1 VNLKPIRTRSVSES
15 VYEQL
20 RDAILTGEVRAGDV
34 LPGERKL
41 CEMLEVNR
49 GAVREALKRLEQD
62 QLVAI
67 QQGEA
72 TRVLDFRDS
81 ARLDLLTQLMVKREG
96 VTDSTVTMAVGELR
110 CAITPDIA
118 RLAALRRGPA
128 MAEQIL
134 AALAHLDGDAGR
146 SAIFQERVEAFMTVL
161 VQASQNVAYQLVN
174 NTMREVHLR
183 FAENVWERFR
193 NSEYS
198 NVERYRA
205 IAEAVIS
212 GDAARAEALA
222 RARSEAILRALGAGG
237 PLPHPA
243 PILLPD

>member
-34 LPGERKL
+34 LPGERRL

-62 QLVAI
+62 QLVSI

-81 ARLDLLTQLMVKREG
+81 ARLDLLSQLMVSPEG
-96 VTDSTVTMAVGELR
+96 IRDSSVTMAVGELR

-118 RLAALRRGPA
+118 RLAALRLGPKLGP
-128 MAEQIL
+128 QIM
-134 AALAHLDGDAGR
+134 AALSELEAAAGR
-146 SAIFQERVEAFMTVL
+146 PAVFQIQVEAFLSVL
-161 VQASQNVAYQLVN
+161 VHASRNVAYQLVN

-183 FAENVWERFR
+183 FAEDVWDRFR
-193 NSEYS
+193 GSEYE
-198 NVERYRA
+198 NIERYRA
-205 IAEAVIS
+205 LAEAVIA
-212 GDAARAEALA
+212 GEADRAEVIA
-222 RARSEAILRALGAGG
+222 RIRSEGILRALGAGG
-237 PLPHPA
+237 A
-243 PILLPD
+243 LPD